1 MATTP
6 KIVSR
11 KTVAKNLWTHI
22 VDENIEFPD
31 GRKGNYLIVERGMA
45 LAIIPLFFKE
55 GVLCTTMVKQ
65 YRHPIGTEVLQFPMG
80 CLEEDSN
87 PEDHARKEL
96 QQETGLEMQ
105 ELTLIAEYYVD
116 PGLSRQRCM
125 VFVAKGLAKEGE
137 QNLEETEIGMKIAH
151 IPVAELVGMIERR
164 EICDSWG
171 LSQVYLLQRYLSD
184 QQ

>member
-1 MATTP
+1 
-6 KIVSR
+6 
-11 KTVAKNLWTHI
+11 
-22 VDENIEFPD
+22 
-31 GRKGNYLIVERGMA
+31 
-45 LAIIPLFFKE
+45 
-55 GVLCTTMVKQ
+55 
-65 YRHPIGTEVLQFPMG
+65 MG

-184 QQ
+184 QR